1 MKLVKGLVE
10 GMTSCFVNLVTLTPP
25 VMSGVSAWARPQ
37 SEHATVDQRW
47 SKGESERV
55 LRICV

>member
-37 SEHATVDQRW
+37 GQHTTVCQQW
-47 SKGESERV
+47 SLQMRV
-55 LRICV
+55 